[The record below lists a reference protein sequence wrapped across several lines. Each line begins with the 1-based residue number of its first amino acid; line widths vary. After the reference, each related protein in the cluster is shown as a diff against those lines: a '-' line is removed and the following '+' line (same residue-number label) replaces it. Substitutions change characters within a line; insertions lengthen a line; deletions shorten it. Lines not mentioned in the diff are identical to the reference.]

1 MEHLRSFNLKFS
13 QWLLDVIF
21 DAPRRKSLRSANS
34 ETVCRNLSASVDV
47 LEIHHAVRGESW
59 HTGILQTK
67 GAA

>member
-34 ETVCRNLSASVDV
+34 ETVCRNLSASEDV
-47 LEIHHAVRGESW
+47 LEIYYAVRGKSW